1 MVEVIPAIIAES
13 FDDLKEK
20 MALVNGIVPTVQID
34 VCDGRFVPSKCWPY
48 IGDDGEFEKIMNEE
62 DGFPFWESLDFEADL
77 MVAAPEF
84 VAENWI
90 RAGAKRIIIHLESSK
105 GVFQLIKDLRNKYG
119 YVGESAVDIEI
130 GVSINVDTS
139 NLDLDPYFIPNL
151 AGRTLADFV
160 QFMGI
165 KKIGYQGQP
174 FDRNVLEKINDF
186 KTKYPEATIA
196 VDGGVNFED
205 AQDIVE
211 AGANKLVSGS
221 ALYGSDDIKGAIE
234 EMKSI

>member
-1 MVEVIPAIIAES
+1 MVEVVPAIIAES

-20 MALVNGIVPTVQID
+20 MTQVNGIVPVVQID
-34 VCDGRFVPSKCWPY
+34 VCDGKFVPSKCWPY
-48 IGDDGEFEKIMNEE
+48 INDGGEFEKIINEDE
-62 DGFPFWESLDFEADL
+62 GFPFWESLDFEADL

-90 RAGAKRIIIHLESSK
+90 KAGAKRIIIHLESSK

-119 YVGESAVDIEI
+119 YFGESSYDVEI
-130 GVSINVDTS
+130 GVSINPDTP
-139 NLDLDPYFIPNL
+139 NEALAEYFRPNA

-174 FDRNVLEKINDF
+174 FDRDVLDKISDF
-186 KTKYPEATIA
+186 KENFPEAIVG
-196 VDGGVNFED
+196 VDGGVSFED
-205 AQDIVE
+205 AEDIVE

-221 ALYGSDDIKGAIE
+221 AIYGSDDIKSAIKK
-234 EMKSI
+234 MQNF